1 MKLTG
6 ENERFAH
13 YMGIPS
19 AKLMLLGMV
28 ISGAIC
34 GLVGMF
40 EVFGLHKRFIDSVS
54 NEFYYDGMLV
64 AMIMRYEPTGIILM
78 SLFFGILKI
87 GGTGMEKI
95 GIPSETILIV
105 QSIIIFF
112 MAAERGIS
120 ASVRER
126 RVRRNARIKAG
137 SAKGGSEHA

>member
-1 MKLTG
+1 
-6 ENERFAH
+6 
-13 YMGIPS
+13 
-19 AKLMLLGMV
+19 
-28 ISGAIC
+28 
-34 GLVGMF
+34 
-40 EVFGLHKRFIDSVS
+40 
-54 NEFYYDGMLV
+54 
-64 AMIMRYEPTGIILM
+64 M

-126 RVRRNARIKAG
+126 RVRRNARIKADA
-137 SAKGGSEHA
+137 AKGGGEHA